1 MGTGVYYAISQSEKD
16 RYCVFSL
23 MWNFR
28 NLTEDH
34 RGREGEKIVTNR
46 KGGRQTRRDS

>member
-1 MGTGVYYAISQSEKD
+1 
-16 RYCVFSL
+16 
-23 MWNFR
+23 MWILR

-46 KGGRQTRRDS
+46 EGGKEANLKRLLNKESKLRVDRWG